1 MNNQNVSKQQN
12 RNHYQRSKQEKR
24 LYIGNLNKDL
34 KEQDLIELFGFNT
47 TTYLQENFCVKLP
60 TGKSEKNKGFGF
72 TVMPDHV
79 QKELL
84 KLHGIEFQGSKIIIE

>member
-12 RNHYQRSKQEKR
+12 HNHYQKSKQEKR

-47 TTYLQENFCVKLP
+47 TTYLQENFVSNYRL
-60 TGKSEKNKGFGF
+60 EKAR
-72 TVMPDHV
+72 
-79 QKELL
+79 
-84 KLHGIEFQGSKIIIE
+84 KIKALGLQ